1 MLRYNSTLGHVEFYN
16 GSAWS
21 NINVDQAYS
30 RTNITATS
38 GQTSFSVSYTVGYV
52 DVYLNGVKLII
63 GTDVTATSGSALVL
77 ASGVATGDLL
87 EAIAWN
93 AADISQQAYTKTG
106 FTATANQTT
115 FTVSYTVGFVNV
127 YLNGVLLLESTE
139 YTATN
144 GTSIV
149 LAAGAAV
156 NDSVIVEAF
165 TTFSAANALAVT
177 NNLSDLNNA
186 ATALTNLG
194 LTSTAAELNI
204 LDGVTSTAAELNILD
219 GVTSTAAELNIL
231 DGVTSTAAELNILDG
246 VTSTAAELNYSDGVT
261 SNIQTQLDTKAS
273 TGKAIA
279 MAIVFGG

>member
-1 MLRYNSTLGHVEFYN
+1 M
-16 GSAWS
+16 
-21 NINVDQAYS
+21 
-30 RTNITATS
+30 
-38 GQTSFSVSYTVGYV
+38 
-52 DVYLNGVKLII
+52 
-63 GTDVTATSGSALVL
+63 
-77 ASGVATGDLL
+77 L

-156 NDSVIVEAF
+156 NDSVVVEAF
-165 TTFSAANALAVT
+165 TTFSASSALTVT
-177 NNLSDLNNA
+177 NNLSDLNSA

-194 LTSTAAELNI
+194 LTATAAELNI
-204 LDGVTSTAAELNILD
+204 MD